1 MEENNTVENSSR
13 EIHHKLGMASVTNL
27 STDTYAKEKAI
38 IQKTVEIAS
47 FPQTLIIM
55 GITGIL
61 YIIWTY
67 ILKYLNSMIGNN
79 NKLNT
84 SISVVKLYGLFFIQ
98 FLLTLGISFGVGLCV
113 FNILV
118 NLSNIVKNHTSYS
131 SKLEYIYRLLKAS
144 SGWLRFLFACV
155 ILYSLSH
162 VSGLTELVERIT
174 NQENSNQINS
184 SYFGIF
190 KGFFD
195 YFYEKVPIIFFIGII
210 FFIKSIIV
218 FTLNYTLINK
228 AFLKKKSINDIKLN
242 VLRKLNEIVN
252 AGPED
257 SIEHVV
263 SALVLKIGRDDNTIY
278 YTEAENALGEEAANK
293 LFAFGDPTG
302 DYKIT
307 KEELMGFYKKTFGEQ
322 KSIIN
327 RMQHAND
334 SIESIDTLLF
344 IICIILSIMLCFNE
358 GEQFKTRTMAFLAT
372 VISGSYI
379 FSDTIKKFLTAM
391 AFVFFIRAFEV
402 GDIVKFGDHM
412 YVVKEIKLLSTVFS
426 SKSLTV
432 TIANDK
438 LYDEKVTNY
447 SISESIDVFYPIK
460 FETVQF
466 KSKSQEFLKG
476 LNEYFN
482 LHKATFT
489 YKPYFNNVSLEG
501 IDIIKVNLVVG
512 YQLQYQEFD
521 VIEKRMNM
529 FTLAMYDIMKQ
540 TGLVCK

>member
-1 MEENNTVENSSR
+1 MEEDNIVENNNK
-13 EIHHKLGMASVTNL
+13 EIHHKIGMASVTNL
-27 STDTYAKEKAI
+27 STDAYAKEKAV

-47 FPQTLIIM
+47 FPKTLIAM
-55 GITGIL
+55 GITGIS
-61 YIIWTY
+61 YVIWTY
-67 ILKYLNSMIGNN
+67 ILKYLNNLVRNN
-79 NKLNT
+79 NGLVT
-84 SISVVKLYGLFFIQ
+84 SISIVKLYGLFFIQ
-98 FLLTLGISFGVGLCV
+98 FLLTLGISFGVGLCM
-113 FNILV
+113 FNILI
-118 NLSNIVKNHTSYS
+118 NLSNIIRNHSNYS
-131 SKLEYIYRLLKAS
+131 SKLEYIHRLLKAS
-144 SGWLRFLFACV
+144 GGWVRFLFVCV
-155 ILYSLSH
+155 ILYSMSH
-162 VSGLTELVERIT
+162 MNSLTKLVEHIT
-174 NQENSNQINS
+174 NQGNNSQINN
-184 SYFGIF
+184 SYFEIF

-195 YFYEKVPIIFFIGII
+195 YFYKKIPIIFFMGII

-242 VLRKLNEIVN
+242 ILRKLNEIVN
-252 AGPED
+252 AGSED

-263 SALVLKIGRDDNTIY
+263 SALILKIGRDDNTIY
-278 YTEAENALGEEAANK
+278 YTEAENALGEEMANK

-302 DYKIT
+302 DYKVT

-322 KSIIN
+322 KSILN

-334 SIESIDTLLF
+334 SIESIDTLLS

-358 GEQFKTRTMAFLAT
+358 GDQFKTQTMAFAAT

-402 GDIVKFGDHM
+402 GDIVKFGDNM
-412 YVVKEIKLLSTVFS
+412 YIVKEIKLLSTVFS

-438 LYDEKVTNY
+438 LYDERVTNY

-460 FETVQF
+460 FETTQF

-521 VIEKRMNM
+521 TVEKRMNM